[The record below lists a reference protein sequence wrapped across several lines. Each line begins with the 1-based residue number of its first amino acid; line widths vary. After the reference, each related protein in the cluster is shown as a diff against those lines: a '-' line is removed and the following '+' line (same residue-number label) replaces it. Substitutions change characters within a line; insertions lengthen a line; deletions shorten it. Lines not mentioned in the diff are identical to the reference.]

1 MFFILNLWYKLKDNK
16 KIFFINSDYFLIC
29 QIVSFLW
36 SLNKWLNISKKY
48 QYMLIAYR
56 RENSI

>member
-1 MFFILNLWYKLKDNK
+1 MFFILNLWYKLKDD
-16 KIFFINSDYFLIC
+16 IFINSGYFLIC

-36 SLNKWLNISKKY
+36 SLKKWLNISEKY